1 MDEKSS
7 PKTATSRTAAAQQN
21 PVKNFFAGITMVVI
35 LIIAHLIYY
44 LVMGNG
50 ANFEGGDNANHP
62 LPGNYLGIVYKG
74 GVIVPILM
82 SFFLM
87 VIVFSIERFL
97 TINKAT
103 GAGPVDAFVRKIKS
117 SLASDNVNEALAEC
131 DKQKGSVGNVINS
144 VLHKY
149 KDMMNDTTMNKDQK
163 VLAIQKELEDSTAL
177 ELPML
182 EKNLTIIATL
192 ASIATL
198 TGLLGTVIGMIKAF
212 ATLATAGAP
221 DSTALSNNIS
231 EALINTA
238 LGIGTST
245 LAIVAY
251 NFFTSKIDQLTYSI
265 DEAGFS
271 IMQNFAAKH

>member
-1 MDEKSS
+1 MKSQTAKPVAKTTAKPS
-7 PKTATSRTAAAQQN
+7 PL
-21 PVKNFFAGITMVVI
+21 KNFFAGITIVVI
-35 LIIAHLIYY
+35 LIIAHLIYH
-44 LVMGNG
+44 LILGNG
-50 ANFEGGDNANHP
+50 ANFEGGSNENHP

-74 GVIVPILM
+74 GPIVPILM
-82 SFFLM
+82 SMFLM
-87 VIVFSIERFL
+87 VLTFSIERYF
-97 TINKAT
+97 TISKAT
-103 GAGPVDAFVRKIKS
+103 GSGSVDGFVRKIRT
-117 SLASDNVNEALAEC
+117 SLINDNVNEALAEC
-131 DKQKGSVGNVINS
+131 DRQKGSVGNVINS

-149 KDMMNDTTMNKDQK
+149 KDMVNEPTMNKDQK

-212 ATLATAGAP
+212 AALAQAGSP
-221 DSTALSNNIS
+221 DATALSNGIS

-238 LGIGTST
+238 LGIGTSA
-245 LAIVAY
+245 LAIIAY
-251 NFFTSKIDQLTYSI
+251 NYFTSKIDELTYSI

>member
-1 MDEKSS
+1 MKSQTAKPVAKTTAKPS
-7 PKTATSRTAAAQQN
+7 PL
-21 PVKNFFAGITMVVI
+21 KNFFAGITIVVI
-35 LIIAHLIYY
+35 LIIAHLIYH
-44 LVMGNG
+44 LILGNG
-50 ANFEGGDNANHP
+50 ANFEGGSNENHP

-74 GVIVPILM
+74 GPIVPILM
-82 SFFLM
+82 SMLLM
-87 VIVFSIERFL
+87 VLTFSIERFF
-97 TINKAT
+97 TISKAT
-103 GAGPVDAFVRKIKS
+103 GSGSVDGFVRKIKA
-117 SLASDNVNEALAEC
+117 SLVNDNVNEALAEC
-131 DKQKGSVGNVINS
+131 DRQKGSVGNVINS

-149 KDMMNDTTMNKDQK
+149 KDMVNDATMNKDQK

-212 ATLATAGAP
+212 AALAQAGSP
-221 DSTALSNNIS
+221 DATALSNGIS

-238 LGIGTST
+238 LGIGTSA
-245 LAIVAY
+245 LAIIAY
-251 NFFTSKIDQLTYSI
+251 NYFTSKIDELTYSI

>member
-1 MDEKSS
+1 MKSQTAKPVAKTTAKPS
-7 PKTATSRTAAAQQN
+7 PL
-21 PVKNFFAGITMVVI
+21 KNFFAGITIVII

-44 LVMGNG
+44 LILGNG

-74 GVIVPILM
+74 GPIVPILM
-82 SFFLM
+82 SMFLM
-87 VIVFSIERFL
+87 VLTFSIERFF
-97 TINKAT
+97 TISKAT
-103 GAGPVDAFVRKIKS
+103 GSGSVDGFVRKIKA
-117 SLASDNVNEALAEC
+117 SLATDNVNEALAEC
-131 DKQKGSVGNVINS
+131 DRQKGSVGNVINS

-149 KDMMNDTTMNKDQK
+149 KDMVNEPTMNKDQK

-212 ATLATAGAP
+212 AALAQAGAP
-221 DSTALSNNIS
+221 DASALSNGIS

-238 LGIGTST
+238 LGIGTSA

-251 NFFTSKIDQLTYSI
+251 NYFTSKIDELTYSI

-271 IMQNFAAKH
+271 IMQNFAAKHN

>member
-1 MDEKSS
+1 MKNQASKPTKKPS
-7 PKTATSRTAAAQQN
+7 PL
-21 PVKNFFAGITMVVI
+21 KNLFAGLAIVVI
-35 LIIAHLIYY
+35 LIIAHLIYFFI
-44 LVMGNG
+44 LGHPSH
-50 ANFEGGDNANHP
+50 FEGGDPANEP
-62 LPGNYLGIVYKG
+62 IPGDYMGTVYKG
-74 GVIVPILM
+74 GFIVPILM

-103 GAGPVDAFVRKIKS
+103 GTGSVDSFVRKIKA
-117 SLASDNVNEALAEC
+117 SLATDNINEALAEC
-131 DKQKGSVGNVINS
+131 DRQKGSVGNVISS
-144 VLHKY
+144 VLLKY
-149 KDMMNDTTMNKDQK
+149 RDMANEPNMEKDQK

-198 TGLLGTVIGMIKAF
+198 TGLLGTVLGMIRAF
-212 ATLATAGAP
+212 ASLAGAGGAP
-221 DSTALSNNIS
+221 DAAGLSTGIS

-238 LGIGTST
+238 LGIGTSAF
-245 LAIVAY
+245 AIVAY
-251 NFFTSKIDQLTYSI
+251 NFFTSKIDTLTYSI

-271 IMQNFAAKH
+271 IMQNFASKHR